1 MKSTNNAVK
10 CGWPIPPGSRY
21 AIAMTLAAHSPAPD
35 AMPTTRGL
43 NFYLVDPNLEFVC
56 STVMD
61 AATAERARPHL
72 VEMGA
77 VAGDDLDALA
87 AEADRNP
94 PQLRAFDACG
104 ERVDQ
109 IMRHP
114 AYVAMERLAFARFGL
129 AAMSHRGGVLGW
141 PDKVPHVVKYAL
153 SYLFAQS
160 EFGLLCPV
168 SVTDSTSRMLRMY
181 GSEELKARYLPRLT
195 TTDFEELWQ
204 GTQWMTEKSGGSDV
218 GTSTT
223 VARRAADGT
232 WRLWGDKWFC
242 SNANADVALTL
253 ARPEGAPAGT
263 KGLGMF
269 LVAKYLPD
277 GSKNAW
283 TINRL
288 KDKLGSRSMATAEV
302 SYAGAVAHVV
312 GDLTK
317 GFKQMMEMVNVSRLS
332 NAMRAAAIMRRCFLE
347 ALVHARGRTAFGGAL
362 IERPLLRANLLDMLL
377 DAEAAASVVLNAAA
391 ALDRWDAGSAAD
403 RKLFRVLTP
412 LAKYWITLRARAVA
426 GEAMTVRGGNGYIE
440 EWVNPRLL
448 RDAHL
453 GAIWEGASNVV
464 ALDAQRALLR
474 DDGQTALSELITER
488 LTRVTEP
495 LARPCVE
502 AVRLVKLQTDHAIAA
517 WPAQSGAQREL
528 GARPVAEALYHLLAA
543 TLLLAEGQVL
553 RDRSGDARKLVAA
566 ALYIRKWL
574 RTPAPG
580 QAVFHPQALDWLEAL
595 ADWTPVGA
603 RISLSQLLDPASIT
617 A

>member
-1 MKSTNNAVK
+1 
-10 CGWPIPPGSRY
+10 
-21 AIAMTLAAHSPAPD
+21 MTLAAQSPAPE

-56 STVMD
+56 SSVMD
-61 AATAERARPHL
+61 AATFERARPYL
-72 VEMGA
+72 VELGA
-77 VAGDDLDALA
+77 VAGDELDALA

-94 PQLRAFDACG
+94 PQLRAFDARG
-104 ERVDQ
+104 VRVDEVV
-109 IMRHP
+109 RHP

-141 PDKVPHVVKYAL
+141 TDKVPHVVKYAL

-168 SVTDSTSRMLRMY
+168 SVTDSTSRMLRLY

-195 TTDFEELWQ
+195 TTDFEQLWQ
-204 GTQWMTEKSGGSDV
+204 GTQWMTEKTGGSDV

-223 VARRAADGT
+223 LARRDADGT

-242 SNANADVALTL
+242 SNANAEAALTL

-302 SYAGAVAHVV
+302 TYAGAVAHVV

-347 ALVHARGRTAFGGAL
+347 SLVHARGRTAFGRAL
-362 IERPLLRANLLDMLL
+362 IDLPLLRANLLDMLL

-391 ALDRWDAGSAAD
+391 ALDRWDAGSVAD

-412 LAKYWITLRARAVA
+412 LAKYWITLRVRVVA

-448 RDAHL
+448 RDSHL

-464 ALDAQRALLR
+464 ALDVQRAVLR
-474 DDGQTALSELITER
+474 DDGQTALFDLITAR
-488 LTRVTEP
+488 LKSVTDP
-495 LARPCVE
+495 LARPCVD
-502 AVRLVKLQTDHAIAA
+502 AVRSAMRQTEDAIAA
-517 WPAQSGAQREL
+517 WPAQSGAEREL
-528 GARPVAEALYHLLAA
+528 GARPVADTLYHLLAA

-553 RDRSGDARKLVAA
+553 RERTGNARKLLVA

-574 RTPAPG
+574 RPAAPG
-580 QAVFHPQALDWLEAL
+580 QPVFTPQHLDWLDAL
-595 ADWTPVGA
+595 ANWTPVPSDA
-603 RISLSQLLDPASIT
+603 VTTSL
-617 A
+617 

>member
-1 MKSTNNAVK
+1 
-10 CGWPIPPGSRY
+10 
-21 AIAMTLAAHSPAPD
+21 MTLAAQSPAPE

-56 STVMD
+56 SSVMD
-61 AATAERARPHL
+61 AATFERARPYL
-72 VEMGA
+72 VELGA
-77 VAGDDLDALA
+77 VAGDELDALA

-94 PQLRAFDACG
+94 PQLRAFDARG
-104 ERVDQ
+104 VRVDEVV
-109 IMRHP
+109 RHP

-141 PDKVPHVVKYAL
+141 TDKVPHVVKYAL

-168 SVTDSTSRMLRMY
+168 SVTDSTSRMLRLY

-195 TTDFEELWQ
+195 TTDFEQLWQ
-204 GTQWMTEKSGGSDV
+204 GTQWMTEKTGGSDV

-223 VARRAADGT
+223 LARRDADGT

-242 SNANADVALTL
+242 SNANAEVALTL

-302 SYAGAVAHVV
+302 TYAGAIAHVV

-347 ALVHARGRTAFGGAL
+347 SLVHARGRTAFGRAL
-362 IERPLLRANLLDMLL
+362 IDLPLLRANLLDMLL

-391 ALDRWDAGSAAD
+391 ALDCWDAGSVAD

-412 LAKYWITLRARAVA
+412 LAKYWITLRARVVA

-448 RDAHL
+448 RDSHL

-464 ALDAQRALLR
+464 ALDVQRAVLR
-474 DDGQTALSELITER
+474 DDGQTALFDLITAR
-488 LTRVTEP
+488 LKSVTDP
-495 LARPCVE
+495 LARPCVD
-502 AVRLVKLQTDHAIAA
+502 AVRSAMRQTEDAIAA
-517 WPAQSGAQREL
+517 WPAQSGAEREL
-528 GARPVAEALYHLLAA
+528 GARPVADTLYHLLAA

-553 RDRSGDARKLVAA
+553 RERTGNARKLLVA

-574 RTPAPG
+574 RPAAPG
-580 QAVFHPQALDWLEAL
+580 QPVFTPQHLDWLDAL
-595 ADWTPVGA
+595 ANWTPVPSDA
-603 RISLSQLLDPASIT
+603 VTTSL
-617 A
+617 

>member
-1 MKSTNNAVK
+1 
-10 CGWPIPPGSRY
+10 
-21 AIAMTLAAHSPAPD
+21 MTLAAQSPAPE

-56 STVMD
+56 SSVMD
-61 AATAERARPHL
+61 AATFERARPYL
-72 VEMGA
+72 VELGA
-77 VAGDDLDALA
+77 VAGDELDALA

-94 PQLRAFDACG
+94 PQLRAFDARG
-104 ERVDQ
+104 VRVDEVV
-109 IMRHP
+109 RHP

-141 PDKVPHVVKYAL
+141 TDKVPHVVKYAL

-168 SVTDSTSRMLRMY
+168 SVTDSTSRMLRLY

-195 TTDFEELWQ
+195 TTDFEQLWQ
-204 GTQWMTEKSGGSDV
+204 GTQWMTEKTGGSDV

-223 VARRAADGT
+223 LARRDADGT

-242 SNANADVALTL
+242 SNANAEAALTL

-302 SYAGAVAHVV
+302 TYAGAIAHVV

-347 ALVHARGRTAFGGAL
+347 SLVHARGRTAFGRAL
-362 IERPLLRANLLDMLL
+362 FDLPLLRANLLDMLL

-391 ALDRWDAGSAAD
+391 ALDRWDAGSVAD

-412 LAKYWITLRARAVA
+412 LAKYWITLRVRVVA

-448 RDAHL
+448 RDSHL

-464 ALDAQRALLR
+464 ALDVQRAVLR
-474 DDGQTALSELITER
+474 DDGQTALFDLITAR
-488 LTRVTEP
+488 LKSVTDP
-495 LARPCVE
+495 LARPCVD
-502 AVRLVKLQTDHAIAA
+502 AVRSAMRQTEDAIAA
-517 WPAQSGAQREL
+517 WPAQSGAEREL
-528 GARPVAEALYHLLAA
+528 GARPVADTLYHLLAA

-553 RDRSGDARKLVAA
+553 RERTGNARKLLVA

-574 RTPAPG
+574 RPAAPG
-580 QAVFHPQALDWLEAL
+580 QPVFTPQHLDWLDAL
-595 ADWTPVGA
+595 ANWTPVPSDA
-603 RISLSQLLDPASIT
+603 VTTSL
-617 A
+617 

>member
-1 MKSTNNAVK
+1 MNVAVQQ
-10 CGWPIPPGSRY
+10 PVS
-21 AIAMTLAAHSPAPD
+21 D

-43 NFYLVDPNLEFVC
+43 NFYLADPNLEFLC
-56 STVMD
+56 SSVMD
-61 AATAERARPHL
+61 AATFARARPHL

-77 VAGDDLDALA
+77 VAGDELDALA

-94 PQLRAFDACG
+94 PQLRAFDARG
-104 ERVDQ
+104 VRVDE
-109 IMRHP
+109 IVRHP

-141 PDKVPHVVKYAL
+141 TDKVPHVVKYAL

-181 GSEELKARYLPRLT
+181 GSDELQARYLPRLT
-195 TTDFEELWQ
+195 STDFEHLWQ
-204 GTQWMTEKSGGSDV
+204 GTQWMTEKTGGSDV

-223 VARRAADGT
+223 VARRTPDGT

-242 SNANADVALTL
+242 SNANAEVALTL
-253 ARPEGAPAGT
+253 ARPEGAPGGT

-269 LVAKYLPD
+269 LVTKYLPD
-277 GSKNAW
+277 GTKNAW

-302 SYAGAVAHVV
+302 TYAGAVAHVV

-332 NAMRAAAIMRRCFLE
+332 NAMRAAGIMRRCCLE
-347 ALVHARGRTAFGGAL
+347 SLVHARGRAAFGRAL
-362 IERPLLRANLLDMLL
+362 IELPLLRANLLEMLL

-391 ALDRWDAGSAAD
+391 ALDRWDTGSAAD

-412 LAKYWITLRARAVA
+412 LAKYWITARARVVA

-464 ALDAQRALLR
+464 ALDVQRALLR
-474 DDGQTALSELITER
+474 DDAQSALCELITER
-488 LTRVTEP
+488 LATVTDSH
-495 LARPCVE
+495 ARPLVE
-502 AVRLVKLQTDHAIAA
+502 AVRSSVQGVVATIAD
-517 WPAQSGAQREL
+517 WPALPAFERDL
-528 GARPVAEALYHLLAA
+528 GARPVADTFYHLLAA
-543 TLLLAEGQVL
+543 ALLLAEGQAL
-553 RDRSGDARKLVAA
+553 RDRTGDVRKFLAA

-574 RTPAPG
+574 RPTAPG
-580 QAVFHPQALDWLEAL
+580 QPVFTARHLGWLDAL
-595 ADWTPVGA
+595 ADWIPV
-603 RISLSQLLDPASIT
+603 PAE
-617 A
+617 ALALG